1 MFGNAVNNQL
11 HGLGECVGGHIDMGG
26 GRLGAE
32 TIGFKPNGA
41 PIESTI
47 AQRVNEVQDVK
58 IVGASETSLRNN
70 FLIGVASSLV
80 AGLIIWY
87 TFERK
92 NTAPYKRGG
101 GYVSRS
107 VAR

>member
-1 MFGNAVNNQL
+1 MFGNAIDNQL
-11 HGLGECVGGHIDMGG
+11 HGHIDMGDG
-26 GRLGAE
+26 KLGAE
-32 TIGFKPNGA
+32 S
-41 PIESTI
+41 PI
-47 AQRVNEVQDVK
+47 QDVK
-58 IVGASETSLRNN
+58 IVGASETSLRNF

-87 TFERK
+87 AFERK